1 MKKKQSAIIFAT
13 GLALTL
19 LAVLGIRSSNAE
31 AATPALMIDPETGLP
46 AGSLVFHVEDHTCI
60 ALPDHEL
67 ECFCACSS
75 GTCNAQVEIL
85 PLLPTSAVTT
95 AVPSPPTRPTISNA
109 PVPTPTPDQPLEPE
123 QMPEQMPEPEPEP
136 EPEPTSEPKP
146 NPRDEAGKN
155 RPKGNN
161 GVGNGEDPQ
170 PPGDPRINDGEGTGP
185 GNPGNKKGGG
195 SSQRKK
201 KD

>member
-19 LAVLGIRSSNAE
+19 LAALGIRSSNAE

-75 GTCNAQVEIL
+75 GTCHAQVEIL
-85 PLLPTSAVTT
+85 PSLPASAATSAV
-95 AVPSPPTRPTISNA
+95 PSSPTRPAISNT
-109 PVPTPTPDQPLEPE
+109 PVPTPKPEQTPEPE

-136 EPEPTSEPKP
+136 ASEPKP
-146 NPRDEAGKN
+146 NPRDEAEKD

-161 GVGNGEDPQ
+161 GVGNGLDPQ
-170 PPGDPRINDGEGTGP
+170 PPGNPPVNDGPGTGP
-185 GNPGNKKGGG
+185 GNPGNKKGRG
-195 SSQRKK
+195 SSQRNK